1 MNVFNIRR
9 DYLVPGMKASGLA
22 NRWNRDD
29 EFVLYTAGSISLA
42 TLELVAHRSGIR
54 VDVPYCLVTLE
65 IRLDKLDV
73 TEWLPNE
80 LPTDWQSVQLYP
92 KLQEIGSNWYQNQQS
107 LALKVPSAL
116 VPQESNFIINTK
128 HPAFNKKVKVA
139 QVDPFFWDQR
149 LL

>member
-1 MNVFNIRR
+1 MKVFNIRR
-9 DYLVPGMKASGLA
+9 DYLVAGMKASGLA

-29 EFVLYTAGSISLA
+29 EFVLYTAGSVSLA

-54 VDVPYCLVTLE
+54 VDVPYSLVTLE
-65 IRLDKLDV
+65 IRVDKLDV
-73 TEWLPNE
+73 TEWLPDE
-80 LPTDWQSVQLYP
+80 LPVAWQSVQTYP
-92 KLQEIGSNWYQNQQS
+92 KLQEMGSHWYTNQQS
-107 LALKVPSAL
+107 LVLKVPSAL

-128 HPAFNKKVKVA
+128 HPSFSKKVKVA